1 MVILSVLISMA
12 NDPILL
18 SISELSEQIKTGV
31 ISPVE
36 IVEQI
41 LTRIEQLDVKL
52 NAFVT
57 IDTEKA
63 RQTAKEAE
71 KEIRNGKYRGPL
83 HGIPIGIKDLIDTKD
98 IVTTYGSII
107 YKNNIPNK
115 DATVVRRL
123 KQAGA
128 IPFFKT
134 NTHEFALGFTTNN
147 LHYGPTRNPWNIDL
161 IPGGSSGGSAAAT
174 AAHLCFAALGS
185 DTGGS
190 IRVPAAFCGLVGLK
204 PTYGRVSLQGIFPL
218 ATSLD
223 HVGPITKTV
232 DDAAILLQI
241 LAGFDEEDPRSLMAP
256 VPNYQDGLTDA
267 TIEGDQFA
275 ISKDLNPDLLDS
287 EVERAF
293 RTAITRI
300 ERLGGEIIDVRLTS
314 ANLIEDAAS
323 TILLAEAAVQHTE
336 LLAKHSNKYGAN
348 VIGRFR
354 AGQKIRID
362 EYIRAIRKRDVILR
376 EFETLFQEV
385 DCLMSPSVQIRPAN
399 IGDKTVI
406 VNSIEINV
414 ISGCSHF
421 TRLGNITGMP
431 TIVLPCGYSN
441 DNLPLSIQ
449 FMAPKLGEH
458 GLLKMAY
465 AFEKATPEL
474 RNRSP
479 LL

>member
-1 MVILSVLISMA
+1 MA
-12 NDPILL
+12 DDLTHF
-18 SISELSEQIKTGV
+18 SISEISERIKTGE

-36 IVEQI
+36 LLEQI
-41 LTRIEQLDVKL
+41 LTRIEQFNIKL

-57 IDTEKA
+57 MDTDRA
-63 RQTAKEAE
+63 RQKAKEAE
-71 KEIRNGKYRGPL
+71 MEIRVGKYRGPL
-83 HGIPIGIKDLIDTKD
+83 HGIPIGIKDLIDTEG

-115 DATVVRRL
+115 DASVVRRL

-134 NTHEFALGFTTNN
+134 NTHEFALGITTNN
-147 LHYGPTRNPWNIDL
+147 VHYGPTRNPWNFDL

-190 IRVPAAFCGLVGLK
+190 IRIPAAFCGLVGLK

-218 ATSLD
+218 ATSHD

-232 DDAAILLQI
+232 DDAAILLQV

-256 VPNYQDGLTDA
+256 VPNYRDGLADA
-267 TIEGDQFA
+267 TIEGIQFA
-275 ISKDLNPDLLDS
+275 ISKDLNPDPLDP
-287 EVERAF
+287 EVELAF
-293 RTAITRI
+293 KTAISII
-300 ERLGGEIIDVRLTS
+300 ERLGGEIIEVRLSST
-314 ANLIEDAAS
+314 NLIEDASS

-336 LLAKHSNKYGAN
+336 LLAKHSDKYGAN

-354 AGQKIRID
+354 AGQNIKID
-362 EYIRAIRKRDVILR
+362 EYIRAIRTRDIILR

-385 DCLMSPSVQIRPAN
+385 DFVISPSVQIRPSK
-399 IGDKTVI
+399 IGEKTVI
-406 VNSIEINV
+406 VKSTKINV
-414 ISGCSHF
+414 ISGCTHF
-421 TRLGNITGMP
+421 TRLGNITGLP
-431 TIVLPCGYSN
+431 TIVLPCGYSS

-458 GLLKMAY
+458 ALLKMAY
-465 AFEKATPEL
+465 AFENATPEL